1 MEKNMPAFGK
11 VELLGTSTSRASSS
25 SRVEH
30 KTKGSNT
37 IKQVQDPIA
46 TLSEIMPQMMKTQ
59 TTIFQ
64 KLAIMEKEKNQ
75 LQEMPR
81 PPYMKRKQSV
91 ESSQKKSTR
100 RA

>member
-1 MEKNMPAFGK
+1 
-11 VELLGTSTSRASSS
+11 
-25 SRVEH
+25 
-30 KTKGSNT
+30 
-37 IKQVQDPIA
+37 
-46 TLSEIMPQMMKTQ
+46 MMKTQ

-91 ESSQKKSTR
+91 ESS
-100 RA
+100 